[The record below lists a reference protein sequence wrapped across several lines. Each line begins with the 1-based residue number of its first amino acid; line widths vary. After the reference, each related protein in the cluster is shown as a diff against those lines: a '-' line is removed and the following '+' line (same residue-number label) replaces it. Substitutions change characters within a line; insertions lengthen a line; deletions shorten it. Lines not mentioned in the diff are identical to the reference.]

1 MRADPVFLEWPDV
14 LRLHEHQIAVY
25 GGSDGI
31 RDLAA
36 LESALAMPKA
46 GIGAEYFHKGLAAMA
61 AAYLFHLC
69 QNHPFVDG
77 NKRVA
82 AAAAFTFL
90 YLNGQLLRAPPVA
103 FRDLVLAT
111 TSGTSDKAAIATFMA
126 EHLRSH
132 P

>member
-1 MRADPVFLEWPDV
+1 MKADPVFLELPDV
-14 LRLHEHQIAVY
+14 LRLHEHQIAIY
-25 GGSDGI
+25 GGSGGV

-46 GIGAEYFHKGLAAMA
+46 GMGDQYFHQGLPAMA
-61 AAYLFHLC
+61 GAYLFHLC

-82 AAAAFTFL
+82 AAAAFSFL
-90 YLNGQLLRAPPVA
+90 HMNGQLLQAPPEA

-111 TSGTSDKAAIATFMA
+111 ASGQADKATITAFLTG
-126 EHLRSH
+126 HLKSLR
-132 P
+132 

>member
-1 MRADPVFLEWPDV
+1 MKAVPVFLELSDA
-14 LRLHEHQIAVY
+14 LRLHQHQTSTY

-31 RDLAA
+31 RDLGA

-46 GIGAEYFHKGLAAMA
+46 GFGDEYFHKGLAAMA

-82 AAAAFTFL
+82 AASAFSFL
-90 YLNGQLLRAPPVA
+90 HMNGQLLRAPSEA

-111 TSGTSDKAAIATFMA
+111 ASGQADKIAITTFLS
-126 EHLRSH
+126 ENLRSL

>member
-1 MRADPVFLEWPDV
+1 MKAGPVFLELPDV
-14 LRLHEHQIAVY
+14 LRLHEHQVAVY

-36 LESALAMPKA
+36 LESALAMPGA
-46 GIGAEYFHKGLAAMA
+46 GFGEEYFHKGLAAMA

-82 AAAAFTFL
+82 AAAAFSFL
-90 YLNGQLLRAPPVA
+90 HMNGQLLQAPPEA

-111 TSGTSDKAAIATFMA
+111 ASGRSDKTAITTFLAA
-126 EHLRSH
+126 HLQSLT
-132 P
+132 